1 MNAEPESGST
11 PQQPPVNAYCRACG
25 KGLTADEVVHYQG
38 TIYCREHVPQTG
50 PNPYTAPPPAAPAS
64 AGTISPGL
72 AFVLG
77 FIPGVGAIYNGQYAK
92 GFLHVLITGVI
103 FSLTEG
109 RGGMEFF
116 APFMIPAWFLYM
128 AFEAYHTARKRL
140 LGEPVDEFSSI
151 LPSRAAE
158 GTSAAVPVLL
168 IGLGVVLL
176 LHQLELID
184 LYRVRRYIAP
194 AILIGVGL
202 VMLYGRLKGNGGQDS
217 GLPSG
222 EMYHERN

>member
-1 MNAEPESGST
+1 MNPEPESST
-11 PQQPPVNAYCRACG
+11 NQERTVTAYCRACG
-25 KGLTADEVVHYQG
+25 KGLAQDEVMHYQG
-38 TIYCREHVPQTG
+38 TVYCREHVPQVA
-50 PNPYTAPPPAAPAS
+50 PQNPYTAPPPPALS
-64 AGTISPGL
+64 GAVSPGL

-77 FIPGVGAIYNGQYAK
+77 LIPGVGAIYNGQYAK
-92 GFLHVLITGVI
+92 GFMHVLITGVI
-103 FSLTEG
+103 FSLTDG
-109 RGGMEFF
+109 RSGMEYF
-116 APFMIPAWFLYM
+116 APFLIPAWFLYM

-151 LPSRAAE
+151 LPAKAAQ
-158 GTSAAVPVLL
+158 GGSAAVPMLL
-168 IGLGVVLL
+168 IGLGLVLL

-194 AILIGVGL
+194 VILIAAGL
-202 VMLYGRLKGNGGQDS
+202 AMLYGRLRGNSGSDS